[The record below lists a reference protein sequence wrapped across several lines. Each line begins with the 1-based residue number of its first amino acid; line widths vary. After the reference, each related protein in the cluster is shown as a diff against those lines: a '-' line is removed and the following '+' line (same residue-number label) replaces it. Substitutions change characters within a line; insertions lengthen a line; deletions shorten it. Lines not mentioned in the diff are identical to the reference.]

1 MLVVA
6 SLAAAQEQP
15 DPFRFLRPRLQAQ
28 DGGNEAPPSAA
39 PAPGIEMNESS
50 STAAPDGGEAAA
62 GSPPTDVPQSAGAS
76 PQTPSA
82 PAPETGSG
90 EPADIAGPASAET
103 PQSAVASPQAPSA
116 PAPETGTGEPANIA
130 APDGAEAVAGPP
142 GTDAPQSAAA
152 SPETPTPATNQ
163 PNTPAPAEGEAV
175 AAPERTD
182 APQSAAAAP
191 AQPNPFLILRP
202 WLEGRF
208 GRRSETQSQAPS
220 QVPSITSPGAEAVE
234 PANVAAPDADD
245 AAAGPPQTDAAEAA
259 ATEPPQSAAPDAS
272 EPSGITTTAPASPEP
287 GSRVIG
293 TLPPLQRERP
303 GMRDLAAPQGREKLE
318 RREAP
323 QPLRLA
329 VLAGDDPTATI
340 RSLAP
345 VTDALSR
352 AIARPVEI
360 LPVAS
365 YEGMIDAQVERR
377 IDGGFYSAAAF
388 AAAEGECR
396 CLEPLVAPASS
407 DGTTAYHAVIVAR
420 RDSGISSAADLAG
433 RSIATG
439 AADSIGARRMQLAGL
454 LAEGIDPKDFGE
466 VFTVGSAEDAV
477 RLAAQDA
484 VDAAFAWSSLAGDL
498 SRGYSRGTLADLVAR
513 GEIGADELAII
524 WRSPPITHGP
534 VAVLR
539 SLPEPE
545 KDALESYLLRLGR
558 LAPEIYDRLNPL
570 YSRGYVAVDASDYAG
585 LAVLATQNVD
595 AVKLPEAG
603 VEGPPF
609 PPEEATSP

>member
-1 MLVVA
+1 M
-6 SLAAAQEQP
+6 
-15 DPFRFLRPRLQAQ
+15 
-28 DGGNEAPPSAA
+28 
-39 PAPGIEMNESS
+39 PG
-50 STAAPDGGEAAA
+50 TEAA
-62 GSPPTDVPQSAGAS
+62 
-76 PQTPSA
+76 
-82 PAPETGSG
+82 
-90 EPADIAGPASAET
+90 
-103 PQSAVASPQAPSA
+103 
-116 PAPETGTGEPANIA
+116 
-130 APDGAEAVAGPP
+130 
-142 GTDAPQSAAA
+142 
-152 SPETPTPATNQ
+152 
-163 PNTPAPAEGEAV
+163 
-175 AAPERTD
+175 
-182 APQSAAAAP
+182 
-191 AQPNPFLILRP
+191 
-202 WLEGRF
+202 
-208 GRRSETQSQAPS
+208 
-220 QVPSITSPGAEAVE
+220 E
-234 PANVAAPDADD
+234 PANVAAPPGEE
-245 AAAGPPQTDAAEAA
+245 AAAGLPPTEIPESLAAPPQ
-259 ATEPPQSAAPDAS
+259 PAAPDAS
-272 EPSGITTTAPASPEP
+272 EPSGASPER

-293 TLPPLQRERP
+293 TLPPFQGERP
-303 GMRDLAAPQGREKLE
+303 GIRGLGPPQADQPKLE

-340 RSLAP
+340 RSMAP
-345 VTDALSR
+345 MTDALTR
-352 AIARPVEI
+352 AIRRPVEI

-365 YEGMIDAQVERR
+365 YEGMVDAQIERR

-396 CLEPLVAPASS
+396 CLDPLVAPASG
-407 DGTTAYHAVIVAR
+407 DGTTAYHAIIVAR

-513 GEIGADELAII
+513 GEIGSDELAVI

-539 SLPEPE
+539 SLPEAE
-545 KDALESYLLRLGR
+545 KEALESYLLRLER
-558 LAPEIYDRLNPL
+558 WAPEIYDRLNPL
-570 YSRGYVAVDASDYAG
+570 YSGGYVAVDGSDYAG

-609 PPEEATSP
+609 PPEEGTSP

>member
-1 MLVVA
+1 
-6 SLAAAQEQP
+6 LAAAQEQP

-28 DGGNEAPPSAA
+28 DGGNEAPQSAAAPRTPAA
-39 PAPGIEMNESS
+39 PAPGNGVSEPPNVL
-50 STAAPDGGEAAA
+50 APELEEAAA
-62 GSPPTDVPQSAGAS
+62 GPAGRDVPQSAEVS
-76 PQTPSA
+76 P
-82 PAPETGSG
+82 G
-90 EPADIAGPASAET
+90 
-103 PQSAVASPQAPSA
+103 APSA
-116 PAPETGTGEPANIA
+116 PAAGTGEPANIA
-130 APDGAEAVAGPP
+130 APDEAEAVAGPA
-142 GTDAPQSAAA
+142 GTDAPQPAAA
-152 SPETPTPATNQ
+152 PTQTPSE
-163 PNTPAPAEGEAV
+163 PAPGTGTSAPAKIAPEGGEAV
-175 AAPERTD
+175 AGPARTD
-182 APQSAAAAP
+182 APQSGAAAP

-202 WLEGRF
+202 WLEGQF

-220 QVPSITSPGAEAVE
+220 QAPSITSPGAEALE
-234 PANVAAPDADD
+234 PANVAAPA
-245 AAAGPPQTDAAEAA
+245 TDEAA
-259 ATEPPQSAAPDAS
+259 ATEAPQSAAPDAS
-272 EPSGITTTAPASPEP
+272 EPSETTTTAPASPER

-293 TLPPLQRERP
+293 TLPPRQRERP
-303 GMRDLAAPQGREKLE
+303 GIRDLAAPQEEQKLE

-345 VTDALSR
+345 MTDALSR

-498 SRGYSRGTLADLVAR
+498 SRGYSRGTLSDLVAR

-539 SLPEPE
+539 SLPETE
-545 KDALESYLLRLGR
+545 KDALESYLLRLER
-558 LAPEIYDRLNPL
+558 WAPEIYDRLNPL
-570 YSRGYVAVDASDYAG
+570 YASGYVAVDASDYAG

-603 VEGPPF
+603 IEGPPF
-609 PPEEATSP
+609 PPEEATPP